1 MGETERTLALRAVFG
16 RAVNIVSF
24 IGKLE
29 QLNLSLILQG
39 IETYAKTGLL
49 VIKQEVLWV
58 DLYFRDGRLM
68 CIGPVRP
75 NATLGDRLLQ
85 AGVIS
90 TQALQETISTLGIA
104 QPGET
109 RIALTLMDLGYVS
122 HEGLRI
128 WATKEASEV
137 IQVLLKWQGGEIYFE
152 EGQQPP
158 TDRLLVA
165 LSPTSL
171 LPSTATPTAP
181 TVASAAVPAS
191 VPTFPGMPGQASSAA
206 VEEKRRAGL
215 IATPPAQMGASQL
228 ISVADKPSSGVSF
241 ALPESPM
248 PIFNMFGNS
257 DSPVPLP
264 LLPPQRVTVPVAPMC
279 IDTSFMRPEMV
290 LLPLD
295 LSALR
300 NRNPQVQ
307 ITPEQW
313 RILTRVDGR
322 TSLQLICQQ
331 LAMPSN
337 LVCQLVG
344 ELIAAGLIQVSMP
357 MQQVPMDELSP
368 VSRELIT
375 AGLGNGYIAP
385 GYAAIPSQP
394 WAAISPSTEILP
406 PSSSS
411 SIPFETRSQWGNGG
425 NGATF
430 VPGQGWIAASQPLQP
445 LQPSGPLY
453 ATHNVYVQ
461 AGGRS

>member
-1 MGETERTLALRAVFG
+1 
-16 RAVNIVSF
+16 VSF

-49 VIKQEVLWV
+49 VIKQEALWV
-58 DLYFRDGRLM
+58 ELYFRDGRLM

-90 TQALQETISTLGIA
+90 TQALQEVISSTGIA

-109 RIALTLMDLGYVS
+109 RIALTLMDLGHVS
-122 HEGLRI
+122 HERLRA

-137 IQVLLKWQGGEIYFE
+137 IQVLLTWQSGEIYFE
-152 EGQQPP
+152 ERQPPP

-171 LPSTATPTAP
+171 LPSAAPLASPRESGGPSLATPIE
-181 TVASAAVPAS
+181 
-191 VPTFPGMPGQASSAA
+191 ASS
-206 VEEKRRAGL
+206 VTIEQQQGPGTV
-215 IATPPAQMGASQL
+215 ATPPAQMSAAQL
-228 ISVADKPSSGVSF
+228 ISVDEKPSSTVSF
-241 ALPESPM
+241 VPPESPM
-248 PIFNMFGNS
+248 PVLKMFSSS
-257 DSPVPLP
+257 DALVSPPLS
-264 LLPPQRVTVPVAPMC
+264 PPQRVAVPLAAMR

-300 NRNPQVQ
+300 DRNPQVQ

-322 TSLQLICQQ
+322 TSLQFICQELAMPAHLICQ
-331 LAMPSN
+331 LA
-337 LVCQLVG
+337 G
-344 ELIAAGLIQVSMP
+344 ELIALGLIQVSMP
-357 MQQVPMDELSP
+357 MQQAAMDELSP
-368 VSRELIT
+368 VSRELIA

-394 WAAISPSTEILP
+394 WAAITPTTETLP
-406 PSSSS
+406 PYSSSS
-411 SIPFETRSQWGNGG
+411 VSFETKSQWGNGG

-430 VPGQGWIAASQPLQP
+430 VPGQGWIAAPQPLQP
-445 LQPSGPLY
+445 LQPGGPLY
-453 ATHNVYVQ
+453 TTHSVYAQV
-461 AGGRS
+461 GGRS

>member
-1 MGETERTLALRAVFG
+1 M
-16 RAVNIVSF
+16 SF
-24 IGKLE
+24 LGKLE

-58 DLYFRDGRLM
+58 ELYFRDGRLM

-90 TQALQETISTLGIA
+90 KQALQEAISTTGIA

-122 HEGLRI
+122 HERLRA

-137 IQVLLKWQGGEIYFE
+137 IHVLLTWQSGELHFE
-152 EGQQPP
+152 ERQPPP

-165 LSPTSL
+165 LTPTSL
-171 LPSTATPTAP
+171 LPSTAT
-181 TVASAAVPAS
+181 
-191 VPTFPGMPGQASSAA
+191 QASPEAPAA
-206 VEEKRRAGL
+206 PIEAPSPVLQEQQGPAVV
-215 IATPPAQMGASQL
+215 ATPPAQMSASQL
-228 ISVADKPSSGVSF
+228 ISVGENPSSALSF
-241 ALPESPM
+241 TLPESPM
-248 PIFNMFGNS
+248 PILNMFSSS
-257 DSPVPLP
+257 DSPVSPPLSPPQPVAVPLP
-264 LLPPQRVTVPVAPMC
+264 PKR

-300 NRNPQVQ
+300 DRNPQVQ

-313 RILTRVDGR
+313 RLLTRVDGR
-322 TSLQLICQQ
+322 TSLQLICQE
-331 LAMPSN
+331 LAMPAN
-337 LVCQLVG
+337 FVCQLAG
-344 ELIAAGLIQVSMP
+344 ELIALGLIQVSMP
-357 MQQVPMDELSP
+357 MHQAPMDELSP

-375 AGLGNGYIAP
+375 AGLANGYIAP
-385 GYAAIPSQP
+385 GYAATPSQP
-394 WAAISPSTEILP
+394 WAAITPTTETLP
-406 PSSSS
+406 PYSSS
-411 SIPFETRSQWGNGG
+411 SIPFETKSQWGNGG

-430 VPGQGWIAASQPLQP
+430 VPGQGWIAAPQPLQP

-453 ATHNVYVQ
+453 TTHSVYAYV
-461 AGGRS
+461 GGRS